1 MLRKNILRT
10 VGGSV
15 SPTEIVDFGSFN
27 TSSNSSSTPSFS
39 VSANYSAG
47 DILVMLS
54 FAYDS
59 TINIIEQTTLG
70 DQQVNNLSL
79 SGELRSVSQRDN
91 TNVLGLYYVATTS
104 GTSLSVDLAYT
115 STPQNI
121 YCAIYVLRASS
132 TNYVDRGRQT
142 WTLGTSEGSIS
153 YEDGI
158 SAIVGIAVYREY
170 TNSNI
175 TTPFTVTSTVGTV
188 NLESSEII
196 DGGNAGVVAFN
207 LPYTETT
214 GSSSLTLTSDDNLS
228 GFNYSYKAMTFIS
241 F

>member
-15 SPTEIVDFGSFN
+15 LPTEIVDFGSFN

-91 TNVLGLYYVATTS
+91 TM
-104 GTSLSVDLAYT
+104 
-115 STPQNI
+115 
-121 YCAIYVLRASS
+121 LR
-132 TNYVDRGRQT
+132 QQ
-142 WTLGTSEGSIS
+142 
-153 YEDGI
+153 
-158 SAIVGIAVYREY
+158 AVQ
-170 TNSNI
+170 
-175 TTPFTVTSTVGTV
+175 V
-188 NLESSEII
+188 
-196 DGGNAGVVAFN
+196 
-207 LPYTETT
+207 
-214 GSSSLTLTSDDNLS
+214 
-228 GFNYSYKAMTFIS
+228 
-241 F
+241 

>member
-15 SPTEIVDFGSFN
+15 LPTEIVDFGSFN

-91 TNVLGLYYVATTS
+91 TNVLVATTS

-196 DGGNAGVVAFN
+196 DGGNAGAVAFN

-214 GSSSLTLTSDDNLS
+214 GSSSLTLTSDDNTS
-228 GFNYSYKAMTFIS
+228 GDSYKAMTFIS